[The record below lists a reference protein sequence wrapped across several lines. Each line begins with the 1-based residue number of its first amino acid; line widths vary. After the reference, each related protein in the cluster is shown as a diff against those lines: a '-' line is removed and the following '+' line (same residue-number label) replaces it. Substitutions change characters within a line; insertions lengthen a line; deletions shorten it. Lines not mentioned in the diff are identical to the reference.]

1 MGGAFAAFAERNYR
15 LFWGGTLFST
25 TAFMTSFLLVPIVA
39 YEITGSYAASGI
51 AQMGSGISMLL
62 LGPVGGVIADR
73 YAKKPLVMVGQILP
87 GLLILATGV
96 LVLTG
101 QITIWMLFLSTLLM
115 GAGFALM
122 GPARQAWMGELLSRR
137 MFANGVALQ
146 QVAQNI
152 SQVLGPMLG
161 SILLLLF
168 AFGSGEIY
176 FLVAACF
183 LIALPLTTALPNA
196 GAAPGLRRRGA
207 IEELRAGFRY
217 LRGNPRLRIL
227 WGYWMVIAICR
238 FAAQI
243 LLPGFIEREFG
254 VPASDTF
261 ILYLIVG
268 IVALAMN
275 VPLAGLVS
283 GRWAWQI
290 LIGFGFLMASVF
302 FMAAMTP
309 SFFALMLVA
318 IAVGISTT
326 GVMLANQA
334 LMMANSRPDYFGR
347 VMSFVVLGF
356 AAQSLLAPIWG
367 GAADAIGAR
376 ETMIMIGMIVVAA
389 TVLLTVGWRR
399 SRRLPLE
406 PGSAAA
412 AALLRARAAVP
423 GFVERVAPVARMGT
437 QKPPRSLS
445 TTGGD

>member
-1 MGGAFAAFAERNYR
+1 MRGAFAAFAERNYR

-96 LVLTG
+96 LVVTG

-217 LRGNPRLRIL
+217 LRSNPRLRIL

-376 ETMIMIGMIVVAA
+376 ETMIMIGTIVVAA

-412 AALLRARAAVP
+412 AALRRARAAVP

>member
-1 MGGAFAAFAERNYR
+1 
-15 LFWGGTLFST
+15 
-25 TAFMTSFLLVPIVA
+25 
-39 YEITGSYAASGI
+39 
-51 AQMGSGISMLL
+51 
-62 LGPVGGVIADR
+62 
-73 YAKKPLVMVGQILP
+73 
-87 GLLILATGV
+87 
-96 LVLTG
+96 
-101 QITIWMLFLSTLLM
+101 
-115 GAGFALM
+115 M

-196 GAAPGLRRRGA
+196 GAVPGLRRRGA
-207 IEELRAGFRY
+207 VEELRAGFRY

-227 WGYWMVIAICR
+227 WGYWMVVAICR

-412 AALLRARAAVP
+412 ALLRARAAVP